1 MLHSAWFQVVR
12 RLFVFAY
19 DATDDNE
26 GGIKDNQKCFLPQ
39 AKIEDYN
46 VLIHRRNFYDQTIN
60 DLIKQNDEVRK
71 VSTGQGEDYSTECL
85 LDCVQFKD
93 NYRLITVDL
102 SKQKVLG
109 VDPRAIQQIALKGIA
124 GQKLSLYTILE
135 KSVKQC

>member
-19 DATDDNE
+19 DTTDDNE
-26 GGIKDNQKCFLPQ
+26 GTIKDNQKCFLPE

-46 VLIHRRNFYDQTIN
+46 VLIHGRNFYDQTIN

-71 VSTGQGEDYSTECL
+71 VSTGQGDDYSTECL

-109 VDPRAIQQIALKGIA
+109 ADPRAIQQVALKGIA